1 MALLLGFFHTVTVVM
16 FHDSDQHPRVLS
28 QMVPRT
34 SLGLAVT
41 KWVQL
46 TDKMGAIT
54 LIWRVKCTTVGTQ
67 PVLCPNDNKQSILW
81 MEISTREPNFFLCR
95 VSTL

>member
-1 MALLLGFFHTVTVVM
+1 ML
-16 FHDSDQHPRVLS
+16 HDSDQHPAELS

-34 SLGLAVT
+34 SLGLAVM

-46 TDKMGAIT
+46 TDKTGAIT
-54 LIWRVKCTTVGTQ
+54 LIWRVKCTIIGTQ
-67 PVLCPNDNKQSILW
+67 PMLCPNDNQPSILW
-81 MEISTREPNFFLCR
+81 MDISTREPNFFLCR